1 MKMHVL
7 SGGRLRMRSGTYFAD
22 CPKEQTEEFPCVC
35 VLLRHRNGN
44 VLFDTGCHPSVEIDA
59 ASRWGGVAKAIV
71 PVHAPG
77 DNVLGGLKSAGLEP
91 DDIDVVVNSHLHMDH
106 CGCNGFFKKAKFM
119 IHARELEVARDP
131 NIEGK
136 GYYKADWDHSMPIEA
151 VEGEKDIFD
160 DNRIVLLPLP
170 GHTQGTMG
178 ALVELDKKG
187 STLLAA
193 DALSVKSTL
202 ETNYIPRNNWNN
214 EQFQSSLDKIRKLQS
229 DGTDLICGHDE
240 AQWKELRKGAEFY
253 D

>member
-1 MKMHVL
+1 MKMHIL

-22 CPKEQTEEFPCVC
+22 SPKEKTEEFPCVC

-44 VLFDTGCHPSVEIDA
+44 VLFDTGCHPDVETDA
-59 ASRWGGVAKAIV
+59 AGRWGGVAKAIV

-77 DNVLGGLKSAGLEP
+77 NNVIGSLKSVGLTP

-106 CGCNGFFKKAKFM
+106 CGCNGFFKKAEFFV
-119 IHARELEVARDP
+119 HARELEVARNPDM
-131 NIEGK
+131 EGK
-136 GYYKADWDHSMPIEA
+136 GYYKADWEHPMPVEA
-151 VEGEKDIFD
+151 VEGQKDIFD

-178 ALVELDKKG
+178 ALVELDNRG

-193 DALSVKSTL
+193 DALSVQSTL
-202 ETNYIPRNNWNN
+202 TTNFIPRNNWNN
-214 EQFQSSLDKIRKLQS
+214 DLYQNSLDEIRKLQAS
-229 DGTDLICGHDE
+229 GTGVICGHDE
-240 AQWKELRKGAEFY
+240 AQWQELRKGADSY

>member
-1 MKMHVL
+1 MKMHIL

-22 CPKEQTEEFPCVC
+22 SPKEKTEEFPCVC

-44 VLFDTGCHPSVEIDA
+44 VLFDTGCHPDVETDA
-59 ASRWGGVAKAIV
+59 AGRWGGVAKAIV

-77 DNVLGGLKSAGLEP
+77 NNVIGGLKSAGLTP

-106 CGCNGFFKKAKFM
+106 CGCNGFFKKAEFFV
-119 IHARELEVARDP
+119 HARELEVARNPDM
-131 NIEGK
+131 EGK
-136 GYYKADWDHSMPIEA
+136 GYYKADWEHPMPVEA
-151 VEGEKDIFD
+151 VEGQKDIFD

-178 ALVELDKKG
+178 ALVELDKRG

-193 DALSVKSTL
+193 DALSVQSTL
-202 ETNYIPRNNWNN
+202 TTNFIPRNNWNN
-214 EQFQSSLDKIRKLQS
+214 DLYQNSLDEIRKLQAS
-229 DGTDLICGHDE
+229 GTSVICGHDE
-240 AQWKELRKGAEFY
+240 SQWQELRKGADSY